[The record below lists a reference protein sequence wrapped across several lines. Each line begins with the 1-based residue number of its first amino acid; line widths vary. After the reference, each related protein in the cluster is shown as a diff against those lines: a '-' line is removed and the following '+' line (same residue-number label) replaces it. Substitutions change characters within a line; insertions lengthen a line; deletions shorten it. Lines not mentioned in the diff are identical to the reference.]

1 MPWTIEYDKRAVKEL
16 KKLDAQTQREIL
28 DYFDNRVAVAEN
40 PRQFGKPLAAGFA
53 SLWRYRIRDYRVICK
68 IENERL
74 VVLLLRIGHRSKV
87 YSRP

>member
-1 MPWTIEYDKRAVKEL
+1 MPWTIEYDERAVKEL
-16 KKLDAQTQREIL
+16 KKLDAQTQRKIL

-53 SLWRYRIRDYRVICK
+53 GLWRYRIGDYRVICK

-74 VVLLLRIGHRSKV
+74 VILLLRIGHRSKV